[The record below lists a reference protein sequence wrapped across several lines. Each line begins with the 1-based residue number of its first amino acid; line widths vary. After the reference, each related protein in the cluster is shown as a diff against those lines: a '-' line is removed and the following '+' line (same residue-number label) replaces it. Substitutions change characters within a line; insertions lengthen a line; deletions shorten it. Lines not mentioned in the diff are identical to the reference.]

1 MQISFYYT
9 GEFGRK
15 VIGNVVN
22 SSTFC
27 TSCGELCD
35 HCREKKRSYA
45 DRIVDIYEFPA
56 DLPQFIEEPEEYLP
70 ENMGKC
76 DLLIAMDLHPDIL
89 SVLPKM
95 AEMSG
100 AKAVIAPIEVPK
112 LAPAGLVQQIKE
124 SLEAEGIDCE
134 FPKPFC
140 SLVKTGKT
148 LIDEFVDMGFGR
160 PLLAI
165 EVDKERNIFTHAKV
179 LRDAPCGSTWYVA
192 KKLSWSDIET
202 YKETVS
208 GAHHA
213 YPCTASM
220 DKDPQLKDTILH
232 EAGYIIRKSVEEA
245 AHIKNKKEEVP
256 SEDEK

>member
-1 MQISFYYT
+1 MRISFYYN
-9 GEFGRK
+9 GEFGKK

-45 DRIVDIYEFPA
+45 DNVVDIYEFPA

-70 ENMGKC
+70 EHMGEC
-76 DLLIAMDLHPDIL
+76 DLLIVMDLHPDIL
-89 SVLPKM
+89 SALPKM
-95 AEMSG
+95 VKMCG
-100 AKAVIAPIEVPK
+100 AKAVIAPVEVPK
-112 LAPAGLVQQIKE
+112 LAPAGLVREIKDT
-124 SLEAEGIDCE
+124 LEAEGTDCE

-140 SLVKTGKT
+140 SLVKTGKP
-148 LIDEFVDMGFGR
+148 LIDEFVDMGFGN
-160 PLLAI
+160 PLLTI
-165 EVDKERNIFTHAKV
+165 DVDKERNIFTHAKV

-192 KKLSWSDIET
+192 KKLGWSDIKD
-202 YKETVS
+202 YKETIS

-220 DKDPQLKDTILH
+220 DKDPQLQDTILH
-232 EAGYIIRKSVEEA
+232 EAGYIIRKSVEDA
-245 AHIKNKKEEVP
+245 ADIKIEEDS
-256 SEDEK
+256 SEDTK